1 MISDITRDVIVLGLG
16 NPLMSDEGIGGF
28 LVERFLSRQQDY
40 PQVEFLDAGT
50 AGMSI
55 LHLIANRK
63 KVVFIDCAF
72 MGAEPGSI
80 KKFSPEDVKSVKKLA
95 HQSLHEADLLKI
107 IEISRKLGSSPEKIV
122 IFGIEP
128 SEIKLNMGLSK
139 TLTARMD
146 DYIAAI
152 SDELLDESK

>member
-1 MISDITRDVIVLGLG
+1 MISDTARDVIVLGLG

-28 LVERFLSRQQDY
+28 LIERFLSRQQDY
-40 PQVEFLDAGT
+40 PHVEFIDAGT
-50 AGMSI
+50 AGMSL

-63 KVVFIDCAF
+63 KVIIIDCAF
-72 MGAEPGSI
+72 MGAEPGSV

-107 IEISRKLGSSPEKIV
+107 LEISRQIGSSPEEII

-128 SEIKLNMGLSK
+128 LEIKLNMELSE
-139 TLTARMD
+139 TLRAHID
-146 DYIAAI
+146 DYIAVI
-152 SDELLDESK
+152 SNELLK